1 MKIFIKRTNRKK
13 TISIEIK
20 DNKVEVKAP
29 YIISQKEIESFILQK
44 KDWIDKKISFH
55 NSIKKPIKRRFIE
68 EENFQFLGK
77 DLKLKIIKSN
87 KRKNYLDGKFIYIF
101 IKNEEEKLKEK
112 IKKELE
118 ILFKYEALKI
128 FERKTNFYA
137 RKIGVYPK
145 KITIKSYKKRW
156 GSCSYKEELSYN
168 WKLIMAPEK
177 IIDYVIIH
185 ELCHLIHFNHSK
197 DYWEKVSKILPNYK
211 TSKEWLKINQHLLI
225 W

>member
-55 NSIKKPIKRRFIE
+55 NSIKKPIKRKFTE

-101 IKNEEEKLKEK
+101 IKNEEEKLKEE

-197 DYWEKVSKILPNYK
+197 EYWEKVSKILPNYK
-211 TSKEWLKINQHLLI
+211 TNKEWLKINQYLLI

>member
-1 MKIFIKRTNRKK
+1 MH
-13 TISIEIK
+13 
-20 DNKVEVKAP
+20 
-29 YIISQKEIESFILQK
+29 L
-44 KDWIDKKISFH
+44 
-55 NSIKKPIKRRFIE
+55 
-68 EENFQFLGK
+68 
-77 DLKLKIIKSN
+77 
-87 KRKNYLDGKFIYIF
+87 
-101 IKNEEEKLKEK
+101 
-112 IKKELE
+112 KKELE

-211 TSKEWLKINQHLLI
+211 TSKEWLKINQYLLI